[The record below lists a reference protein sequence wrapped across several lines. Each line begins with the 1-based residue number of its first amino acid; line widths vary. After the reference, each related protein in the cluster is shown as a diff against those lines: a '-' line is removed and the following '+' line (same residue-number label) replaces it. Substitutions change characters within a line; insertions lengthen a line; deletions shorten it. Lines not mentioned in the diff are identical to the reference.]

1 MTAKLSV
8 RVENFTRRRSNTLI
22 GFVDLLIPELRLR
35 IREATIH
42 EANGRR
48 WVGLPGK
55 PVLDEAA
62 RHKREPN
69 GKWVYVPMAE
79 WRDRDASDRFSAAVL
94 EILKQK
100 YPHALDGEDA
110 P

>member
-1 MTAKLSV
+1 MTAGITL
-8 RVENFTRRRSNTLI
+8 RSLRPLKKNTPR
-22 GFVDLLIPELRLR
+22 GFCTVSFGALWIIDC
-35 IREATIH
+35 TIH
-42 EANGRR
+42 VHANGRA